1 MLNTRR
7 EIWRQS
13 LKYDNL
19 IKFNDILFCLL
30 KIKLLQVHEKCQS
43 KLLGSCFAVFF
54 LWTENSLVLHSLVK
68 DAMKAFD
75 DFQNKPQKSME

>member
-1 MLNTRR
+1 MIYYSAYLKVSSSKFIKNVKVN
-7 EIWRQS
+7 S
-13 LKYDNL
+13 LEVV
-19 IKFNDILFCLL
+19 LL
-30 KIKLLQVHEKCQS
+30 S
-43 KLLGSCFAVFF
+43 FF